1 MKTVKKNIFLL
12 VIAMVLVLSLTVGL
26 TLAYFSDYTEAKGG
40 AKLALGNK
48 TEITEDVTKD
58 SKTVYVTNTGETNV
72 VVRVMIVGPTGMK
85 VTAEGKWEPHGD
97 YYYYN
102 EILKPGDTT
111 KGTLF
116 ANTKDYPVGTD
127 LGDEYQI
134 VVVHESAQ
142 PTYDGNNNVEKP
154 EGWDYIPAMTAE

>member
-40 AKLALGNK
+40 AKLALGNT
-48 TEITEDVTKD
+48 TEIKEDVTKD

-72 VVRVMIVGPTGMK
+72 VVRVMIVGPTGLK
-85 VTAEGKWEPHGD
+85 VTASGKWEQHGD
-97 YYYYN
+97 YYYYK
-102 EILKPGDTT
+102 EILQPDKTT
-111 KGTLF
+111 EGTLV
-116 ANTKDYPVGTD
+116 ADTKDYPVGAD
-127 LGDEYQI
+127 LGDDYQI

-142 PTYDGNNNVEKP
+142 PTYDGSNKVKTP

>member
-1 MKTVKKNIFLL
+1 MKTVNKKLSLL

-116 ANTKDYPVGTD
+116 ANTKDYPVGID

-154 EGWDYIPAMTAE
+154 EGWDYIPTMTAE